1 MEGDDGMKKSV
12 GLLMILLLVGIGL
25 ITGCARQTAAPI
37 KSVND
42 LADKRIGIQS
52 GTIYDKLAG
61 ERFPAAQ
68 ILRFNT
74 TADMGLALKAGQL
87 DVLIISMGPAREMV
101 RANPEIG
108 ILTEDFFTSQIGIGF
123 NKNNPALR
131 ERFNAFLKQVQADGS
146 LEAQRRK
153 WFEQDITQV
162 KMPPYPPQPTGQKIV
177 AGVSAGD
184 LPVSA
189 YVNGEYVGFDI
200 EMIRNFAQKEKLQV
214 EFIPLEFSALIASL
228 ASGKVD
234 MIADSI
240 SITAERQKLV
250 DFSNP
255 YMLEKTFVLVLKTN
269 LAGQSGGVKAATP
282 VKSWSADLADRIHS
296 NLWQENRYLLIWDG
310 LKTTLI
316 ISVLSLLLGT
326 LLGAAVCYLRMSGRA
341 VFSCPA
347 RLYISV
353 MRGIPVL
360 VLLMITY
367 YVIFANSSIS
377 PVLVAVLAFGMN
389 FAAYVAEMFR
399 TAITSI
405 DKGQTEAGIAG
416 GFTPLQ
422 TFVYIVL
429 PQATS
434 RVLPVYKGEVISLVK
449 MTSIVGYVAVQDLT
463 KASDIIRSR
472 TFDAF
477 FPLLLTAVLYFAI
490 AALLLQVLELI
501 EIRTDPRR
509 RRQTQGKQS
518 GLRHCNT
525 MLFVTLICL
534 AGAVLF
540 SGELAAFLPGKN
552 AVASPITRPADL
564 NGRRVAVITG
574 TTGDF
579 TVRKNYPKSQI
590 LDMVYAADA
599 ALAVQTRKADAFVF
613 DRNTLQYIIARSN
626 NAFELLPER
635 VATVDIAIPMRSADT
650 ELHKKVNAVIT
661 QFQQDGTLQKLKAKW
676 IDSPPQDPQ
685 PPNII
690 LAGKNGVLRMGTCL
704 LTEPYAFV
712 ANGKMVGHDID
723 LAYLLAEQLGVSL
736 EITDMSFDAMNA
748 ALQAGKIDLAIA
760 NFYKQEGVEKIC
772 VFSIPYIHNDIA
784 VLVRRR
790 QP

>member
-1 MEGDDGMKKSV
+1 MKKSV
-12 GLLMILLLVGIGL
+12 GILLFLLLAGIGL
-25 ITGCARQTAAPI
+25 IAGCARQAAPPM
-37 KSVND
+37 KSVNE
-42 LADKRIGIQS
+42 LADKRIGILS
-52 GTIYDKLAG
+52 GTIYDKLAS

-68 ILRFNT
+68 LLRFN
-74 TADMGLALKAGQL
+74 AISDMGLALKAGQL
-87 DVLIISMGPAREMV
+87 DALIINIGPANEML

-108 ILTEDFFTSQIGIGF
+108 ILAEDFFTSQIGVGF

-131 ERFNAFLKQVQADGS
+131 DRFNAFLRDVKADGS

-162 KMPPYPPQPTGQKIV
+162 KMPNYPPQTASPKIV
-177 AGVSAGD
+177 AGVAVGD
-184 LPVSA
+184 LPISA

-200 EMIRNFAQKEKLQV
+200 EMIRNFAHREKLQV
-214 EFIPLEFSALIASL
+214 EFVPLEFNALIASL

-240 SITAERQKLV
+240 SITEERQKLI
-250 DFSNP
+250 DFSDT
-255 YMLEKTFVLVLKTN
+255 YMLEKTFVLVLKAN
-269 LAGQSGGVKAATP
+269 LAGQSGSVKTSAPA
-282 VKSWSADLADRIHS
+282 KSWSADLADRIHS
-296 NLWQENRYLLIWDG
+296 NLWQENRYLLILDG

-316 ISVLSLLLGT
+316 ISVLALLLGT
-326 LLGAAVCYLRMSGRA
+326 LLGAVVCYLRMSGRS
-341 VFSCPA
+341 VFRSPA

-367 YVIFANSSIS
+367 YVIFANSNIS
-377 PVLVAVLAFGMN
+377 PVLVAILAFGMN

-399 TAITSI
+399 TAIASI

-422 TFVYIVL
+422 TFGYIVL
-429 PQATS
+429 PQAVN

-477 FPLLLTAVLYFAI
+477 FPLILTAVLYFAI
-490 AALLLQVLELI
+490 AALLLQILEVV
-501 EIRTDPRR
+501 EKRTDPRR
-509 RRQTQGKQS
+509 RRQTQGKQN
-518 GLRHCNT
+518 GVRH
-525 MLFVTLICL
+525 LKATLIVVLTCL
-534 AGAVLF
+534 VGAVLF
-540 SGELAAFLPGKN
+540 AGELAAFWPRKN
-552 AVASPITRPADL
+552 AVDSPITRPADL
-564 NGRRVAVITG
+564 DGRRVAVITG

-579 TVRKNYPKSQI
+579 TVRKNYPKAQI

-635 VATVDIAIPMRSADT
+635 VATVDIAIPMRSANT
-650 ELHKKVNAVIT
+650 ELHKKVNAVIAR
-661 QFQQDGTLQKLKAKW
+661 FQQDGTLQSLKAKW
-676 IDSPPQDPQ
+676 IDSPPRDPQ
-685 PPNII
+685 PPNIV
-690 LAGKNGVLRMGTCL
+690 LSGKNGVLRLGTCL

-760 NFYKQEGVEKIC
+760 NFYKQQGVEKIC
-772 VFSIPYIHNDIA
+772 VFSIPYIHNDIS

>member
-1 MEGDDGMKKSV
+1 
-12 GLLMILLLVGIGL
+12 
-25 ITGCARQTAAPI
+25 
-37 KSVND
+37 
-42 LADKRIGIQS
+42 
-52 GTIYDKLAG
+52 
-61 ERFPAAQ
+61 
-68 ILRFNT
+68 
-74 TADMGLALKAGQL
+74 
-87 DVLIISMGPAREMV
+87 VL
-101 RANPEIG
+101 
-108 ILTEDFFTSQIGIGF
+108 
-123 NKNNPALR
+123 
-131 ERFNAFLKQVQADGS
+131 GS
-146 LEAQRRK
+146 
-153 WFEQDITQV
+153 
-162 KMPPYPPQPTGQKIV
+162 
-177 AGVSAGD
+177 
-184 LPVSA
+184 
-189 YVNGEYVGFDI
+189 
-200 EMIRNFAQKEKLQV
+200 
-214 EFIPLEFSALIASL
+214 
-228 ASGKVD
+228 
-234 MIADSI
+234 
-240 SITAERQKLV
+240 
-250 DFSNP
+250 
-255 YMLEKTFVLVLKTN
+255 
-269 LAGQSGGVKAATP
+269 
-282 VKSWSADLADRIHS
+282 
-296 NLWQENRYLLIWDG
+296 
-310 LKTTLI
+310 
-316 ISVLSLLLGT
+316 
-326 LLGAAVCYLRMSGRA
+326 LLGAAVCYLRMSARS
-341 VFSCPA
+341 VFRRPA
-347 RLYISV
+347 QLYISL

-399 TAITSI
+399 TAIASI

-422 TFVYIVL
+422 TFGYIVL
-429 PQATS
+429 PQAVN

-477 FPLLLTAVLYFAI
+477 FPLIMTAVLYFAI
-490 AALLLQVLELI
+490 AALLLQLLEVV
-501 EIRTDPRR
+501 EKRTDPRR
-509 RRQTQGKQS
+509 RRQTQGKQTEPH
-518 GLRHCNT
+518 RKNT
-525 MLFVTLICL
+525 TLIVTLICL

-540 SGELAAFLPGKN
+540 SGELAALLPRQN
-552 AVASPITRPADL
+552 AIDSPITRPDDL
-564 NGRRVAVITG
+564 DGRRVAVITG

-579 TVRKNYPKSQI
+579 TVRKNYPKAQI

-650 ELHKKVNAVIT
+650 ELHQKVNAVIIR
-661 QFQQDGTLQKLKAKW
+661 FQQDGTLQSLKTKW
-676 IDSPPQDPQ
+676 IESPPKDPK
-685 PPNII
+685 PPNIN
-690 LAGKNGVLRMGTCL
+690 LSGKNGVLRMGTCL

-772 VFSIPYIHNDIA
+772 VFSIPYIHNDIS

>member
-1 MEGDDGMKKSV
+1 MKKSV
-12 GLLMILLLVGIGL
+12 ASLVFLLLVGIGL
-25 ITGCARQTAAPI
+25 IAGCSRQTAPPI
-37 KSVND
+37 KSLND
-42 LADKRIGIQS
+42 LADKRIGILS

-61 ERFPAAQ
+61 ERFPSAL

-87 DVLIISMGPAREMV
+87 DALIISMGPGREMAN
-101 RANPEIG
+101 ANPEIG
-108 ILTEDFFTSQIGIGF
+108 ILTEDFFTSQIGVGF
-123 NKNNPALR
+123 SKKNPALR
-131 ERFNAFLKQVQADGS
+131 ERFNAFLKDVQADGS
-146 LEAQRRK
+146 LETQRRK
-153 WFEQDITQV
+153 WFEQDIAKV
-162 KMPPYPPQPTGQKIV
+162 KMPKYPPQPAGKKIV
-177 AGVSAGD
+177 AGVSSGD

-200 EMIRNFAQKEKLQV
+200 EMIRNFAQRQQLQV
-214 EFIPLEFSALIASL
+214 EFVPLEFSALIASL

-234 MIADSI
+234 MIADSL
-240 SITAERQKLV
+240 SITEERRKLV

-255 YMLEKTFVLVLKTN
+255 YMLEKTFVLVLKAN
-269 LAGQSGGVKAATP
+269 LAGQSGGVKTTAPANPWFT
-282 VKSWSADLADRIHS
+282 DLTERIHS
-296 NLWQENRYLLIWDG
+296 NLWQENRYLLILDG
-310 LKTTLI
+310 LKTTLS
-316 ISVLSLLLGT
+316 ISILSLLLGT
-326 LLGAAVCYLRMSGRA
+326 LLGAVVCYLRMSGRSI
-341 VFSCPA
+341 FSGPA
-347 RLYISV
+347 RFYISV

-367 YVIFANSSIS
+367 YVIFANSNIS
-377 PVLVAVLAFGMN
+377 PVLVAVLAFGLN

-399 TAITSI
+399 TAIASI

-416 GFTPLQ
+416 GFTPMQ
-422 TFVYIVL
+422 TFGYIIL

-477 FPLLLTAVLYFAI
+477 FPLILTAVLYFAI
-490 AALLLQVLELI
+490 AALLLQILEVV
-501 EIRTDPRR
+501 EKRTDPRR
-509 RRQTQGKQS
+509 RRQTRGKRN
-518 GLRHCNT
+518 GVRRLNAT
-525 MLFVTLICL
+525 LFVALICL
-534 AGAVLF
+534 GGAVLF
-540 SGELAAFLPGKN
+540 SGELAALLPRQT
-552 AVASPITRPADL
+552 AVDSPITRPADL
-564 NGRRVAVITG
+564 DGLRVAVITG

-579 TVRKNYPKSQI
+579 MVRKNFPKAQI

-650 ELHKKVNAVIT
+650 ELHQKVNAVIT
-661 QFQQDGTLQKLKAKW
+661 RFQQDGTLQSLKAKW
-676 IDSPPQDPQ
+676 IDSPPRDPQ
-685 PPNII
+685 PPNIV
-690 LAGKNGVLRMGTCL
+690 LSGKNGVLRMGTCL

-736 EITDMSFDAMNA
+736 EIADMSFDAMNA

-760 NFYKQEGVEKIC
+760 NFYKQDGVEKIC
-772 VFSIPYIHNDIA
+772 VFSIPYIHNDIS

>member
-1 MEGDDGMKKSV
+1 MKKTV
-12 GLLMILLLVGIGL
+12 AILVFLLLVGIGL
-25 ITGCARQTAAPI
+25 IAGCSRQTAPPI

-42 LADKRIGIQS
+42 LADKRIGILS

-61 ERFPAAQ
+61 ERFPSAL

-87 DVLIISMGPAREMV
+87 DALIISMGPGREMAN
-101 RANPEIG
+101 ANPEIG
-108 ILTEDFFTSQIGIGF
+108 ILTEDFFTSQIGVGF
-123 NKNNPALR
+123 SKKNPALR
-131 ERFNAFLKQVQADGS
+131 ERFNAFLKDVQADGS
-146 LEAQRRK
+146 LETQRRK
-153 WFEQDITQV
+153 WFEQDIAKV
-162 KMPPYPPQPTGQKIV
+162 KMPKYPPQPAGKKIV
-177 AGVSAGD
+177 AGVSSGD

-200 EMIRNFAQKEKLQV
+200 EMIRNFAQRQQLQV
-214 EFIPLEFSALIASL
+214 EFVPLEFSALIASL

-234 MIADSI
+234 MIADSL
-240 SITAERQKLV
+240 SITEERQKLV

-255 YMLEKTFVLVLKTN
+255 YMLEKTFVLVLKAN
-269 LAGQSGGVKAATP
+269 LAGQSGGVKTAAPAKPWFT
-282 VKSWSADLADRIHS
+282 DLTERIHS
-296 NLWQENRYLLIWDG
+296 NLWQENRYLLILDG
-310 LKTTLI
+310 LKTTLS
-316 ISVLSLLLGT
+316 ISILSLLLGT
-326 LLGAAVCYLRMSGRA
+326 LLGAVVCYLRMSGRSI
-341 VFSCPA
+341 FSGPA
-347 RLYISV
+347 RFYISV

-367 YVIFANSSIS
+367 YVIFANSNIS
-377 PVLVAVLAFGMN
+377 PVLVAVLAFGLN

-399 TAITSI
+399 TAIASI

-422 TFVYIVL
+422 TFGYIVL
-429 PQATS
+429 PQATN

-477 FPLLLTAVLYFAI
+477 FPLILTAVLYFAI
-490 AALLLQVLELI
+490 AALLLQILEVV
-501 EIRTDPRR
+501 EKRTDPRR
-509 RRQTQGKQS
+509 RRQTRGKRN
-518 GLRHCNT
+518 GVRRLNAT
-525 MLFVTLICL
+525 LFVALICL
-534 AGAVLF
+534 GGAVLF
-540 SGELAAFLPGKN
+540 SGELAALLPRQT
-552 AVASPITRPADL
+552 AVDSPITRPADL
-564 NGRRVAVITG
+564 DGLRVAVITG

-579 TVRKNYPKSQI
+579 MVRKNFPKAQI

-650 ELHKKVNAVIT
+650 ELHQKVNAVIT
-661 QFQQDGTLQKLKAKW
+661 RFQQDGTLQSLKAKW
-676 IDSPPQDPQ
+676 IDSPPRDPQ
-685 PPNII
+685 PPNIV
-690 LAGKNGVLRMGTCL
+690 LSGKNGVLRMGTCL

-736 EITDMSFDAMNA
+736 EIADMSFDAMNA

-772 VFSIPYIHNDIA
+772 VFSIPYIHNDIS

>member
-1 MEGDDGMKKSV
+1 MKKSV
-12 GLLMILLLVGIGL
+12 SLLMILLLVGIGL
-25 ITGCARQTAAPI
+25 IAGCAKQASPI

-42 LADKRIGIQS
+42 LADKRIGILS
-52 GTIYDKLAG
+52 GTLYDKLAG
-61 ERFPAAQ
+61 ERFPDAQ

-74 TADMGLALKAGQL
+74 TADMGLALKSGQL
-87 DVLIISMGPAREMV
+87 DALIISMGPGREMAN
-101 RANPEIG
+101 ANPEIG
-108 ILTEDFFTSQIGIGF
+108 ILTKDFFTSQIGVGF
-123 NKNNPALR
+123 SKNNPALR
-131 ERFNAFLKQVQADGS
+131 ERFNAFLKGVQADGS
-146 LEAQRRK
+146 LEAQRLK
-153 WFEQDITQV
+153 WFEQEFNQV
-162 KMPPYPPQPTGQKIV
+162 KMPQYPPQPTGQKIV

-200 EMIRNFAQKEKLQV
+200 EMIRNFAQKEKFQV
-214 EFIPLEFSALIASL
+214 EFVPLEFSALIASL

-234 MIADSI
+234 MIADSL
-240 SITAERQKLV
+240 SITEERQKLV

-255 YMLEKTFVLVLKTN
+255 YMLEKTFVLVLKAN
-269 LAGQSGGVKAATP
+269 LAGQSGGVKIAAPT
-282 VKSWSADLADRIHS
+282 KSWSADLAERIHS
-296 NLWQENRYLLIWDG
+296 NLWKENRYLLILDG

-326 LLGAAVCYLRMSGRA
+326 LLGAAVCYLRMSSR
-341 VFSCPA
+341 SLLRRPA
-347 RLYISV
+347 QLYISL

-377 PVLVAVLAFGMN
+377 PIIVAVLAFGMN

-422 TFVYIVL
+422 TFVYIIL

-477 FPLLLTAVLYFAI
+477 FPLIMTAVLYFAI
-490 AALLLQVLELI
+490 AAVLLQLLEVV
-501 EIRTDPRR
+501 EKRTDPRQ
-509 RRQTQGKQS
+509 RRQAQDKQTAAF
-518 GLRHCNT
+518 RKNT
-525 MLFVTLICL
+525 TIIVILICL

-540 SGELAAFLPGKN
+540 SGEFAAFLPRKT
-552 AVASPITRPADL
+552 AADSPITRPADL
-564 NGRRVAVITG
+564 DGRRIAVITG

-579 TVRKNYPKSQI
+579 TVRKNFPKAQI

-635 VATVDIAIPMRSADT
+635 VATVDIAIPMRSVDT
-650 ELHKKVNAVIT
+650 ELHQKVNAVIAR
-661 QFQQDGTLQKLKAKW
+661 FQQDGTLASLNKKW
-676 IDSPPQDPQ
+676 IESPPKDPK

-690 LAGKNGVLRMGTCL
+690 LSGKNGVLRMGTCL

-748 ALQAGKIDLAIA
+748 SLQAGKIDLAIA
-760 NFYKQEGVEKIC
+760 NFYKQDGVEKIC
-772 VFSIPYIHNDIA
+772 VFSIPYIHNDIS

>member
-1 MEGDDGMKKSV
+1 MKKSV
-12 GLLMILLLVGIGL
+12 ASLVFLLLVGIGL
-25 ITGCARQTAAPI
+25 IAGCSRQTAPPI

-42 LADKRIGIQS
+42 LADKRIGILS

-61 ERFPAAQ
+61 ERFPSAL

-87 DVLIISMGPAREMV
+87 DALIISMGPGREMAN
-101 RANPEIG
+101 ANPEIG
-108 ILTEDFFTSQIGIGF
+108 ILTEDFFTSQIGVGF
-123 NKNNPALR
+123 SKKNPALR
-131 ERFNAFLKQVQADGS
+131 ERFNAFLKDVQADGS
-146 LEAQRRK
+146 LETQRRK
-153 WFEQDITQV
+153 WFEQDIAKV
-162 KMPPYPPQPTGQKIV
+162 KMPKYPPQPAGKKIV
-177 AGVSAGD
+177 AGVSSGD

-200 EMIRNFAQKEKLQV
+200 EMIRNFAQRQQLQV
-214 EFIPLEFSALIASL
+214 EFVPLEFSALIASL

-234 MIADSI
+234 MIADSL
-240 SITAERQKLV
+240 SITEERQKLV

-255 YMLEKTFVLVLKTN
+255 YMLEKTFVLVLKAN
-269 LAGQSGGVKAATP
+269 LAGQSGGVKTAAPAKPWFT
-282 VKSWSADLADRIHS
+282 DLTERIHS
-296 NLWQENRYLLIWDG
+296 NLWQENRYLLILDG

-316 ISVLSLLLGT
+316 ISILSLLLGT
-326 LLGAAVCYLRMSGRA
+326 LLGAVVCYLRMSGRSI
-341 VFSCPA
+341 FSGPA
-347 RLYISV
+347 RFYISV

-367 YVIFANSSIS
+367 YVIFANSNIS

-399 TAITSI
+399 TAIASI

-422 TFVYIVL
+422 TFGYIVL
-429 PQATS
+429 PQATN

-477 FPLLLTAVLYFAI
+477 FPQILTAVLYFAI
-490 AALLLQVLELI
+490 AALLLQILEVV
-501 EIRTDPRR
+501 EKRTDPRR
-509 RRQTQGKQS
+509 RRQTRGKRN
-518 GLRHCNT
+518 GVRRLNAT
-525 MLFVTLICL
+525 LFVALICL
-534 AGAVLF
+534 GGAVLF
-540 SGELAAFLPGKN
+540 SGELAALLPRQT
-552 AVASPITRPADL
+552 AVDSPITRPADL
-564 NGRRVAVITG
+564 DGLRVAVITG

-579 TVRKNYPKSQI
+579 MVRKNFPKAQI

-650 ELHKKVNAVIT
+650 ELHQKVNAVIT
-661 QFQQDGTLQKLKAKW
+661 RFQQDGTLQSLKAKW
-676 IDSPPQDPQ
+676 IDSPPRDPQ
-685 PPNII
+685 PPNIV
-690 LAGKNGVLRMGTCL
+690 LSGKNGVLRMGTCL

-736 EITDMSFDAMNA
+736 EIADMSFDAMNA

-760 NFYKQEGVEKIC
+760 NFYKQDGVEKIC
-772 VFSIPYIHNDIA
+772 VFSIPYIHNDIS

>member
-1 MEGDDGMKKSV
+1 MKKTV
-12 GLLMILLLVGIGL
+12 AILVFLLLVGIGL
-25 ITGCARQTAAPI
+25 IAGCSRQTAPPI
-37 KSVND
+37 KSLND
-42 LADKRIGIQS
+42 LADKRIGILS

-61 ERFPAAQ
+61 ERFPSAL

-87 DVLIISMGPAREMV
+87 DALIISMGPGREMAN
-101 RANPEIG
+101 ANPEIG
-108 ILTEDFFTSQIGIGF
+108 ILTEDFFTSQIGVGF
-123 NKNNPALR
+123 SKKNPALR
-131 ERFNAFLKQVQADGS
+131 ERFNAFLKDVQADGS
-146 LEAQRRK
+146 LETQRRK
-153 WFEQDITQV
+153 WFEQDIAKV
-162 KMPPYPPQPTGQKIV
+162 KMPKYPPQPAGKKIV
-177 AGVSAGD
+177 AGVSSGD

-200 EMIRNFAQKEKLQV
+200 EMIRNFAQRQQLQV
-214 EFIPLEFSALIASL
+214 EFVPLEFSALIASL

-234 MIADSI
+234 MIADSL
-240 SITAERQKLV
+240 SITEERQKLV

-255 YMLEKTFVLVLKTN
+255 YMLEKTFVLVLKAN
-269 LAGQSGGVKAATP
+269 LAGQSGGVKTAAPAKPWFT
-282 VKSWSADLADRIHS
+282 DLTERIHS
-296 NLWQENRYLLIWDG
+296 NLWQENRYLLILDG
-310 LKTTLI
+310 LKTTLS
-316 ISVLSLLLGT
+316 ISILSLLLGT
-326 LLGAAVCYLRMSGRA
+326 LLGAVVCYLRMSGRSI
-341 VFSCPA
+341 FSGPA
-347 RLYISV
+347 RFYISV

-367 YVIFANSSIS
+367 YVIFANSNIS
-377 PVLVAVLAFGMN
+377 PVLVAVLAFGLN

-399 TAITSI
+399 TAIASI

-422 TFVYIVL
+422 TFGYIVL
-429 PQATS
+429 PQATN

-477 FPLLLTAVLYFAI
+477 FPLILTAVLYFAI
-490 AALLLQVLELI
+490 AALLLQILEVV
-501 EIRTDPRR
+501 EKRTDPRR
-509 RRQTQGKQS
+509 RRQTRGKRN
-518 GLRHCNT
+518 GVRRLNAT
-525 MLFVTLICL
+525 LFVALICL
-534 AGAVLF
+534 GGAVLF
-540 SGELAAFLPGKN
+540 SGELAALLPRQT
-552 AVASPITRPADL
+552 AVDSPITRPADL
-564 NGRRVAVITG
+564 DGLRVAVITG

-579 TVRKNYPKSQI
+579 MVRKNFPKAQI

-650 ELHKKVNAVIT
+650 ELHQKVNAVIT
-661 QFQQDGTLQKLKAKW
+661 RFQQDGTLQSLKAKW
-676 IDSPPQDPQ
+676 IDSPPRDPQ
-685 PPNII
+685 PPNIV
-690 LAGKNGVLRMGTCL
+690 LSGKNGVLRMGTCL

-736 EITDMSFDAMNA
+736 EIADMSFDAMNA

-760 NFYKQEGVEKIC
+760 NFYKQDGVEKIC
-772 VFSIPYIHNDIA
+772 VFSIPYIHNDIS

>member
-1 MEGDDGMKKSV
+1 MKKTV
-12 GLLMILLLVGIGL
+12 AILVFLLLVGIGL
-25 ITGCARQTAAPI
+25 IAGCSRQTAPPI

-42 LADKRIGIQS
+42 LADKRIGILS

-61 ERFPAAQ
+61 ERFPSAL

-87 DVLIISMGPAREMV
+87 DALIISMGPGREMAN
-101 RANPEIG
+101 ANPEIG
-108 ILTEDFFTSQIGIGF
+108 ILTEDFFTSQIGVGF
-123 NKNNPALR
+123 SKKNPALR
-131 ERFNAFLKQVQADGS
+131 ERFNAFLKDVQADGS
-146 LEAQRRK
+146 LETQRRK
-153 WFEQDITQV
+153 WFEQDIAKV
-162 KMPPYPPQPTGQKIV
+162 KMPKYPPQPAGKKIV
-177 AGVSAGD
+177 AGVSSGD

-200 EMIRNFAQKEKLQV
+200 EMIRNFAQRQQLQV
-214 EFIPLEFSALIASL
+214 EFVPLEFSALIASL

-234 MIADSI
+234 MIADSL
-240 SITAERQKLV
+240 SITEERQKLV

-255 YMLEKTFVLVLKTN
+255 YMLEKTFVLVLKAN
-269 LAGQSGGVKAATP
+269 LAGQSGGVKTAAPAKPWFT
-282 VKSWSADLADRIHS
+282 DLTERIHS
-296 NLWQENRYLLIWDG
+296 NLWQENRYLLILDG
-310 LKTTLI
+310 LKTTLS
-316 ISVLSLLLGT
+316 ISILSLLLGT
-326 LLGAAVCYLRMSGRA
+326 LLGAIVCYLRMSGRSI
-341 VFSCPA
+341 FSGPA
-347 RLYISV
+347 RFYISV

-367 YVIFANSSIS
+367 YVIFANSNIS
-377 PVLVAVLAFGMN
+377 PVLVAVLAFGLN

-399 TAITSI
+399 TAIASI

-422 TFVYIVL
+422 TFGYIVL
-429 PQATS
+429 PQATN

-477 FPLLLTAVLYFAI
+477 FPLILTAVLYFAI
-490 AALLLQVLELI
+490 AALLLQILEVI
-501 EIRTDPRR
+501 EKRTDPRR
-509 RRQTQGKQS
+509 RRQAQDKQTAA
-518 GLRHCNT
+518 LRKNT
-525 MLFVTLICL
+525 TLMVTLICL
-534 AGAVLF
+534 AGAILF
-540 SGELAAFLPGKN
+540 SGELAALLPRQT
-552 AVASPITRPADL
+552 AVDSPITRPADL
-564 NGRRVAVITG
+564 DGRRVAVITG

-579 TVRKNYPKSQI
+579 MVRKNYPKAQI

-650 ELHKKVNAVIT
+650 ELHQKVNAVIT
-661 QFQQDGTLQKLKAKW
+661 RFQQDGTLQSLKAKW
-676 IDSPPQDPQ
+676 IDSPPRDPQ
-685 PPNII
+685 PPNIV
-690 LAGKNGVLRMGTCL
+690 LSGKNGVLRMGTCL

-736 EITDMSFDAMNA
+736 EIADMSFDAMNA

-760 NFYKQEGVEKIC
+760 NFYKQDGVEKIC
-772 VFSIPYIHNDIA
+772 VFSIPYIHNDIS

>member
-1 MEGDDGMKKSV
+1 MKKSV
-12 GLLMILLLVGIGL
+12 ASLVFLLLVGIGL
-25 ITGCARQTAAPI
+25 IAGCSRQTAPPI
-37 KSVND
+37 KSLND
-42 LADKRIGIQS
+42 LADKRIGILS

-61 ERFPAAQ
+61 ERFPSAL

-87 DVLIISMGPAREMV
+87 DALIISMGPGREMAN
-101 RANPEIG
+101 ANPEIG
-108 ILTEDFFTSQIGIGF
+108 ILTEDFFTSQIGVGF
-123 NKNNPALR
+123 SKKNPALR
-131 ERFNAFLKQVQADGS
+131 ERFNAFLKDVQADGS
-146 LEAQRRK
+146 LETQRRK
-153 WFEQDITQV
+153 WFEQDIAKV
-162 KMPPYPPQPTGQKIV
+162 KMPKYPPQPAGKKIV
-177 AGVSAGD
+177 AGVSSGD

-200 EMIRNFAQKEKLQV
+200 EMIRNFAQRQQLQV
-214 EFIPLEFSALIASL
+214 EFVPLEFSALIASL

-234 MIADSI
+234 MIADSL
-240 SITAERQKLV
+240 SITEERRKLV

-255 YMLEKTFVLVLKTN
+255 YMLEKTFVLVLKAN
-269 LAGQSGGVKAATP
+269 LAGQSGGVKTTAPANPWFT
-282 VKSWSADLADRIHS
+282 DLTERIHS
-296 NLWQENRYLLIWDG
+296 NLWQENRYLLILDG

-316 ISVLSLLLGT
+316 ISILSLLLGT
-326 LLGAAVCYLRMSGRA
+326 LLGAIVCYLRMSGRSI
-341 VFSCPA
+341 FSGPA
-347 RLYISV
+347 RFYISV

-367 YVIFANSSIS
+367 YVIFANSNIS

-399 TAITSI
+399 TAIASI

-416 GFTPLQ
+416 GFTPMQ
-422 TFVYIVL
+422 TFGYIIL

-477 FPLLLTAVLYFAI
+477 FPLILTAVLYFAI
-490 AALLLQVLELI
+490 AALLLQILEVV
-501 EIRTDPRR
+501 EKRTDPRR
-509 RRQTQGKQS
+509 RRQTRGKRN
-518 GLRHCNT
+518 GVRRLNAT
-525 MLFVTLICL
+525 LFVALICL
-534 AGAVLF
+534 GGAVLF
-540 SGELAAFLPGKN
+540 SGELAALLPRQT
-552 AVASPITRPADL
+552 AVDSPITRPADL
-564 NGRRVAVITG
+564 DGRRVAVITG

-579 TVRKNYPKSQI
+579 MVRKNYPKAQI

-626 NAFELLPER
+626 NTFELLPER

-650 ELHKKVNAVIT
+650 ELHQKVNAVIT
-661 QFQQDGTLQKLKAKW
+661 RFQQDGTLQSLKAKW
-676 IDSPPQDPQ
+676 IDSPPRDPQ
-685 PPNII
+685 PPNIV
-690 LAGKNGVLRMGTCL
+690 LSGKNGVLRMGTCL

-736 EITDMSFDAMNA
+736 EIADMSFDAMNA

-760 NFYKQEGVEKIC
+760 NFYKQDGVEKIC
-772 VFSIPYIHNDIA
+772 VFSIPYIHNDIS

>member
-1 MEGDDGMKKSV
+1 MEGDDNMKKSV
-12 GLLMILLLVGIGL
+12 GILIFLLLVGIGL
-25 ITGCARQTAAPI
+25 IAGCARQTVAPI

-42 LADKRIGIQS
+42 LADKRIGIMS
-52 GTIYDKLAG
+52 GTLYDQLTN
-61 ERFPAAQ
+61 ERFPNAQ
-68 ILRFNT
+68 VLRFNT

-87 DVLIISMGPAREMV
+87 DALIISMGPARETV

-108 ILTEDFFTSQIGIGF
+108 ILTEDFFTSQIGVGF
-123 NKNNPALR
+123 NKSNPALR
-131 ERFNAFLKQVQADGS
+131 ERFNTFLKEVQADGS

-162 KMPPYPPQPTGQKIV
+162 KMPQYPPQPTGQKIV

-200 EMIRNFAQKEKLQV
+200 EMIRNFAQREHLQV
-214 EFIPLEFSALIASL
+214 EFLPLEFSALIASL
-228 ASGKVD
+228 GSGKVD
-234 MIADSI
+234 MIASSI
-240 SITAERQKLV
+240 SITEERQKLI
-250 DFSNP
+250 DFSDS
-255 YMLEKTFVLVLKTN
+255 YMLEKTFVLVLKAN
-269 LAGQSGGVKAATP
+269 LAGQSGVVKAAAPT
-282 VKSWSADLADRIHS
+282 KSWSADLADRIHS
-296 NLWQENRYLLIWDG
+296 NLWQENRYLLILDG

-326 LLGAAVCYLRMSGRA
+326 LLGAIVCYLRMSGRSI
-341 VFSCPA
+341 FSGPA
-347 RLYISV
+347 RFYISV

-367 YVIFANSSIS
+367 YVIFANSNIS

-399 TAITSI
+399 TAIASI

-422 TFVYIVL
+422 TFGYIVL
-429 PQATS
+429 PQAAN

-477 FPLLLTAVLYFAI
+477 FPLIMTAVLYFAI
-490 AALLLQVLELI
+490 AALLLQILEVV
-501 EIRTDPRR
+501 EKRTDPRR
-509 RRQTQGKQS
+509 RRQTLKKRNRARN
-518 GLRHCNT
+518 LKMT
-525 MLFVTLICL
+525 LIVALICL
-534 AGAVLF
+534 GGAVLF
-540 SGELAAFLPGKN
+540 SGELAAFFSRKT
-552 AVASPITRPADL
+552 AVDSPITRPADL

-579 TVRKNYPKSQI
+579 TVRKNYPKAQI

-599 ALAVQTRKADAFVF
+599 ALAVQTRKANAFVF

-626 NAFELLPER
+626 NAFELLPDR
-635 VATVDIAIPMRSADT
+635 VDTVDIAIPMRSADI
-650 ELHKKVNAVIT
+650 ELHKKINAVIK
-661 QFQQDGTLQKLKAKW
+661 QFQQDGTLQRLKEKW
-676 IDSPPQDPQ
+676 IDSPPRNPQ
-685 PPNII
+685 PPNIV
-690 LAGKNGVLRMGTCL
+690 LSGKNGVLRLGTCL

-712 ANGKMVGHDID
+712 ANGKMAGHDID

-748 ALQAGKIDLAIA
+748 SLQAGKIDLAIA

-772 VFSIPYIHNDIA
+772 VFSIPYIHNDIS

>member
-1 MEGDDGMKKSV
+1 MKKSV
-12 GLLMILLLVGIGL
+12 ASLVFLLLVGIGL
-25 ITGCARQTAAPI
+25 IAGCSRQTAPPI
-37 KSVND
+37 KSLND
-42 LADKRIGIQS
+42 LADKRIGILS

-61 ERFPAAQ
+61 ERFPSAL

-87 DVLIISMGPAREMV
+87 DALIISMGPGREMAN
-101 RANPEIG
+101 ANPEIG
-108 ILTEDFFTSQIGIGF
+108 ILTEDFFTSQIGVGF
-123 NKNNPALR
+123 SKKNPALR
-131 ERFNAFLKQVQADGS
+131 ERFNAFLKDVQADGS
-146 LEAQRRK
+146 LETQRRK
-153 WFEQDITQV
+153 WFEQDIAKV
-162 KMPPYPPQPTGQKIV
+162 KMPKYPPQPAGKKIV
-177 AGVSAGD
+177 AGVSSGD

-200 EMIRNFAQKEKLQV
+200 EMIRNFAQRQQLQV
-214 EFIPLEFSALIASL
+214 EFVPLEFSALIASL

-234 MIADSI
+234 MIADSL
-240 SITAERQKLV
+240 SITEERRKLV

-255 YMLEKTFVLVLKTN
+255 YMLEKTFVLVLKAN
-269 LAGQSGGVKAATP
+269 LAGQSGGVKTTAPANPWFT
-282 VKSWSADLADRIHS
+282 DLTERIHS
-296 NLWQENRYLLIWDG
+296 NLWQENRYLLILDG

-316 ISVLSLLLGT
+316 ISILSLLLGT
-326 LLGAAVCYLRMSGRA
+326 LLGAIVCYLRMSGRSI
-341 VFSCPA
+341 FSGPA
-347 RLYISV
+347 RFYISV

-367 YVIFANSSIS
+367 YVIFANSNIS

-399 TAITSI
+399 TAIASI

-416 GFTPLQ
+416 GFTPMQ
-422 TFVYIVL
+422 TFGYIIL

-477 FPLLLTAVLYFAI
+477 FPLILTAVLYFAI
-490 AALLLQVLELI
+490 AALLLQILEVV
-501 EIRTDPRR
+501 EKRTDPRR
-509 RRQTQGKQS
+509 RRQTRGKRN
-518 GLRHCNT
+518 GVRRLNAT
-525 MLFVTLICL
+525 LFVALICL
-534 AGAVLF
+534 GGAVLF
-540 SGELAAFLPGKN
+540 SGELAALLPRQT
-552 AVASPITRPADL
+552 AVDSPITRPADL
-564 NGRRVAVITG
+564 DGRRVAVITG

-579 TVRKNYPKSQI
+579 MVRKNYPKAQI

-650 ELHKKVNAVIT
+650 ELHQKVNAVIT
-661 QFQQDGTLQKLKAKW
+661 RFQQDGTLQSLKAKW
-676 IDSPPQDPQ
+676 IDSPPRDPQ
-685 PPNII
+685 PPNIV
-690 LAGKNGVLRMGTCL
+690 LSGKNGVLRMGTCL

-736 EITDMSFDAMNA
+736 EIADMSFDAMNA

-760 NFYKQEGVEKIC
+760 NFYKQDGVEKIC
-772 VFSIPYIHNDIA
+772 VFSIPYIHNDIS

>member
-12 GLLMILLLVGIGL
+12 GLLMILLLVWTVL
-25 ITGCARQTAAPI
+25 IAGCAKQATPI

-42 LADKRIGIQS
+42 LADKRIGILS
-52 GTIYDKLAG
+52 CTLYDKLAG
-61 ERFPAAQ
+61 ERFPAAR

-87 DVLIISMGPAREMV
+87 DALIISMGPGREMAK
-101 RANPEIG
+101 ANPEIA
-108 ILTEDFFTSQIGIGF
+108 ILTEDFFTSQIGVGF
-123 NKNNPALR
+123 SKNNPALR
-131 ERFNAFLKQVQADGS
+131 ERFNAYLKDVQSDGS

-153 WFEQDITQV
+153 WFEQDITKV
-162 KMPPYPPQPTGQKIV
+162 KMPQYPPQPTGQKIV

-200 EMIRNFAQKEKLQV
+200 EMIRNFAQRQQLQV
-214 EFIPLEFSALIASL
+214 EFVPLEFSALIASL

-234 MIADSI
+234 MIADSL
-240 SITAERQKLV
+240 SITEERQKLV
-250 DFSNP
+250 DFSKP

-269 LAGQSGGVKAATP
+269 LAGQSGDVKAAAPT
-282 VKSWSADLADRIHS
+282 KSWSAELADRIHS
-296 NLWQENRYLLIWDG
+296 NLWQENRYLLILDG

-326 LLGAAVCYLRMSGRA
+326 LLGAAVCYLRMSSRPLLRR
-341 VFSCPA
+341 PA
-347 RLYISV
+347 QLYISL
-353 MRGIPVL
+353 MRGIPLL

-377 PVLVAVLAFGMN
+377 PIIVAVLAFGMN
-389 FAAYVAEMFR
+389 LAAYVAEMFR

-422 TFVYIVL
+422 TFVYIIL

-477 FPLLLTAVLYFAI
+477 FPLILTAVLYFAI
-490 AALLLQVLELI
+490 AALLLQILEVI

-509 RRQTQGKQS
+509 RRQALEKQNH
-518 GLRHCNT
+518 GRRTT
-525 MLFVTLICL
+525 MALAVVLFAL

-540 SGELAAFLPGKN
+540 STELTSLFFRKTVGD
-552 AVASPITRPADL
+552 SPITRPADL
-564 NGRRVAVITG
+564 DGRRVAVITG

-579 TVRKNYPKSQI
+579 TVRKNYPKAQI

-626 NAFELLPER
+626 NAFDLLPER

-650 ELHKKVNAVIT
+650 ELHKKVNAVIAR
-661 QFQQDGTLQKLKAKW
+661 FQQDGTLQRLKTKW
-676 IDSPPQDPQ
+676 INSPPKDPR
-685 PPNII
+685 PPNIV
-690 LAGKNGVLRMGTCL
+690 LSGKNGVLRMGTCL

-772 VFSIPYIHNDIA
+772 VFSIPYIHNDIS

>member
-1 MEGDDGMKKSV
+1 MKKTV
-12 GLLMILLLVGIGL
+12 AILVFLLLVGIGL
-25 ITGCARQTAAPI
+25 IAGCSRQTAPPI
-37 KSVND
+37 KSLND
-42 LADKRIGIQS
+42 LADKRIGILS

-61 ERFPAAQ
+61 ERFPSAL

-87 DVLIISMGPAREMV
+87 DALIISMGPGREMAN
-101 RANPEIG
+101 ANPEIG
-108 ILTEDFFTSQIGIGF
+108 ILTEDFFTSQIGVGF
-123 NKNNPALR
+123 SKKNPALR
-131 ERFNAFLKQVQADGS
+131 ERFNAFLKDVQADGS
-146 LEAQRRK
+146 LETQRRK
-153 WFEQDITQV
+153 WFEQDIAKV
-162 KMPPYPPQPTGQKIV
+162 KMPKYPPQPAGKKIV
-177 AGVSAGD
+177 AGVSSGD

-200 EMIRNFAQKEKLQV
+200 EMIRNFAQRQQLQV
-214 EFIPLEFSALIASL
+214 EFVPLEFSALIASL

-234 MIADSI
+234 MIADSL
-240 SITAERQKLV
+240 SITEERQKLV

-255 YMLEKTFVLVLKTN
+255 YMLEKTFVLVLKAN
-269 LAGQSGGVKAATP
+269 LAGQSGGVKTAAPAKPWFT
-282 VKSWSADLADRIHS
+282 DLTERIHS
-296 NLWQENRYLLIWDG
+296 NLWQENRYLLILDG

-316 ISVLSLLLGT
+316 ISILSLLLGT
-326 LLGAAVCYLRMSGRA
+326 LLGAIVCYLRMSGRSI
-341 VFSCPA
+341 FSGPA
-347 RLYISV
+347 RFYISV

-367 YVIFANSSIS
+367 YVIFANSNIS
-377 PVLVAVLAFGMN
+377 PVLVAVLAFGLN

-399 TAITSI
+399 TAIASI

-422 TFVYIVL
+422 TFGYIVL
-429 PQATS
+429 PQATN

-477 FPLLLTAVLYFAI
+477 FPLILTAVLYFAI
-490 AALLLQVLELI
+490 AALLLQILEVV
-501 EIRTDPRR
+501 EKRTDPRR
-509 RRQTQGKQS
+509 RRQTRGKRN
-518 GLRHCNT
+518 GVRRLNAT
-525 MLFVTLICL
+525 LFVALICL
-534 AGAVLF
+534 GGAVLF
-540 SGELAAFLPGKN
+540 SGELAALLPRQT
-552 AVASPITRPADL
+552 AVDSPITRPADL
-564 NGRRVAVITG
+564 DGLRVAVITG

-579 TVRKNYPKSQI
+579 MVRKNYPKAQI

-650 ELHKKVNAVIT
+650 ELHQKVNAVIT
-661 QFQQDGTLQKLKAKW
+661 RFQQDGTLQSLKAKW
-676 IDSPPQDPQ
+676 IDSPPRDPQ
-685 PPNII
+685 PPNIV
-690 LAGKNGVLRMGTCL
+690 LSGKNGVLRMGTCL

-736 EITDMSFDAMNA
+736 EIADMSCDAMNA

-760 NFYKQEGVEKIC
+760 NFYKQDGVEKIC
-772 VFSIPYIHNDIA
+772 VFSIPYIHNDIS